1 MSANQFDTL
10 SKTFNL
16 CVQNVRAAMGLA
28 REVQVRFDD
37 LIPVY
42 LGVPW
47 TRFRVVFWPLQE
59 GCFPVDI
66 TVRNNHGA
74 LSYEISGVYG
84 GTYSDVELEKLLQMG
99 QMLLEFKG
107 LLDTELRRHLVS

>member
-10 SKTFNL
+10 GKIFDL

-28 REVQVRFDD
+28 RDVLVRFDD
-37 LIPVY
+37 LNVA
-42 LGVPW
+42 LGDPW
-47 TRFRVVFWPLQE
+47 RRFRVVFWPLKD

-66 TVRNNHGA
+66 TVRNNQGV

-99 QMLLEFKG
+99 QMLLEFKS
-107 LLDTELRRHLVS
+107 LLDAELRRHLPA